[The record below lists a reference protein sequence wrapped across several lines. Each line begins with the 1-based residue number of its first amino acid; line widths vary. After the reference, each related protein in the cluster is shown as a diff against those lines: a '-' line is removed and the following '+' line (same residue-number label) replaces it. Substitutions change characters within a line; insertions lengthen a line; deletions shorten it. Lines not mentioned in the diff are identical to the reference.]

1 MDQWWNSLS
10 LLAQVF
16 YIIAIPATVVMV
28 IQSILLLFGI
38 GDGDAD
44 FDLPDTDLP
53 DGSLPAGMDG
63 SDGLSL
69 FSIRGVTAFFAVGG
83 WMGVVLVKRGWPEAV
98 CIVAAFAAG
107 AAALLLLAWIMKK
120 IAKMQDSGNVDMI
133 NAVGHPAK
141 VYLKI
146 PAQRKQTGKVTVI
159 FQERLME
166 CEAVTD
172 SATDLLTGE
181 NVRVTG
187 LADDGTLLVEP
198 IVPEEPPSRRA

>member
-107 AAALLLLAWIMKK
+107 AAA
-120 IAKMQDSGNVDMI
+120 
-133 NAVGHPAK
+133 
-141 VYLKI
+141 
-146 PAQRKQTGKVTVI
+146 
-159 FQERLME
+159 
-166 CEAVTD
+166 
-172 SATDLLTGE
+172 
-181 NVRVTG
+181 
-187 LADDGTLLVEP
+187 
-198 IVPEEPPSRRA
+198 

>member
-10 LLAQVF
+10 LLEQVF
-16 YIIAIPATVVMV
+16 YIIAIPATVIMI

-44 FDLPDTDLP
+44 IDIPDTDLP
-53 DGSLPAGMDG
+53 DGDIPDGMDG

-69 FSIRGVTAFFAVGG
+69 FSIRGITAFFAVGG

-98 CIVAAFAAG
+98 CIVVAFVAG
-107 AAALLLLAWIMKK
+107 AATLLLLAWIMKK
-120 IAKMQDSGNVDMI
+120 VAQMQDSGNVDME

-146 PAQRKQTGKVTVI
+146 PARRSQTGKVTVT

-172 SATDLLTGE
+172 SPTDIPTGE

-187 LADDGTLLVEP
+187 LADNGTLVVERCGP
-198 IVPEEPPSRRA
+198 AELPPEKN